1 MDYDVDVIEA
11 ANIALAIKHRE
22 HITNLELSL
31 SISSLPPVKAFEEM
45 HAMIV
50 LFKHIQGENV
60 ELGRTE
66 IISANHSPK
75 FLTSFILPSSSEKQD
90 EIEFK
95 VYNCKKLNQDRLE
108 DQILIGIASHKL

>member
-22 HITNLELSL
+22 HITNLELTL
-31 SISSLPPVKAFEEM
+31 SISSLPPVKAFEEL

-50 LFKHIQGENV
+50 LFKNIQGENV

-66 IISANHSPK
+66 VISANQNPK

-90 EIEFK
+90 
-95 VYNCKKLNQDRLE
+95 
-108 DQILIGIASHKL
+108 

>member
-1 MDYDVDVIEA
+1 
-11 ANIALAIKHRE
+11 
-22 HITNLELSL
+22 
-31 SISSLPPVKAFEEM
+31 
-45 HAMIV
+45 MIV

-66 IISANHSPK
+66 IISANHNPK

-95 VYNCKKLNQDRLE
+95 VYNCKKLNQESLE
-108 DQILIGIASHKL
+108 DQILIGTASHKLESLNDNETSELTLSLTDPAAK